1 MKRILK
7 IIGLLLVIG
16 LAYGIFTNY
25 PKLNF
30 ITGFASKSVCSCTF
44 IADRTLATVEAQ
56 DNDFSPI
63 NLATNTIDFENK
75 SVTSTVFGLKARTA
89 VYKEGL
95 GCILIPEDSDHSALI
110 VKPNRNT
117 TPKNM
122 PFPYGE
128 LPQKDTV
135 FSNIDYTVLNEAV
148 ANAFDVE
155 DEKLKRTRAVL
166 VVYKDQIIAEK
177 YAEDFNKDTKIL
189 GWSMTKSIT
198 NAIVGI
204 LEKQGRV
211 NKNQSHLFTEWEN
224 DERANI
230 TLNNLLQMNSGL
242 AWEENYEIISDV
254 TKMLFLKEDMPKIPR
269 EKQLESTPNTSW
281 NYSSGTTNLISGFIR
296 NQFKTEQE
304 YLDFWYAELIDKIG
318 MHSMT
323 IETDLKGHFVASSYG
338 WATARDWSKFGLLY
352 LHNGNWNGEKILTED
367 WVDYTKTPT
376 NTSGKNEMVYK
387 DGEPVYSSDGVYGAQ
402 FWLNAGGRYPDV
414 PKDLFSCNGYQGQQ
428 VSIIPSK
435 DVVIVRFGLVEDPKF
450 SYNTFLSEI
459 LAAIN

>member
-1 MKRILK
+1 MKKIIK
-7 IIGLLLVIG
+7 IIGLLSLLALVVVIY
-16 LAYGIFTNY
+16 LNY

-30 ITGFASKSVCSCTF
+30 ITGFSSKSVCSCTF
-44 IADRTLATVEAQ
+44 VADRSLASIEAQ

-63 NLATNTIDFENK
+63 DLATNKIDFENK

-95 GCILIPEDSDHSALI
+95 GCILVPEGSDHTTLT
-110 VKPNRNT
+110 VQPNRNK
-117 TPKNM
+117 TPKNK
-122 PFPYGE
+122 PFPYGD

-135 FSNIDYTVLNEAV
+135 FQNIDYSILNKAV
-148 ANAFDVE
+148 INAFDSE
-155 DEKLKRTRAVL
+155 DEQLKRTRAVV
-166 VVYKDQIIAEK
+166 VVYKNQIIAEH
-177 YAEDFNKDTKIL
+177 YADGFNKDTKIL

-198 NAIVGI
+198 SAIVGI

-211 NKNQSHLFTEWEN
+211 STSQSHLFPEWEN
-224 DERANI
+224 DDRANL

-242 AWEENYEIISDV
+242 AWEEDYSKISDV
-254 TKMLFLKEDMPKIPR
+254 TKMLFLRENMPKIPL
-269 EKQLESTPNTSW
+269 EKQLIEIPNESW

-296 NQFKTEQE
+296 NQFKTNQA
-304 YLDFWYAELIDKIG
+304 YLDFWYRELIDKIG

-323 IETDLKGHFVASSYG
+323 IETDLKGHFVGSSYG

-352 LHNGNWNGEKILTED
+352 LHNGNWNGEQIFTKD
-367 WVDYTKTPT
+367 WVEYTKTPT
-376 NTSGKNEMVYK
+376 NTS
-387 DGEPVYSSDGVYGAQ
+387 DGIYGAQ

-435 DVVIVRFGLVEDPKF
+435 DIVIVRFGLIEDPLF
-450 SYNTFLSEI
+450 SFNTFLSEI
-459 LAAIN
+459 LSAIN

>member
-1 MKRILK
+1 MKKFIKILSLL
-7 IIGLLLVIG
+7 ILMGLVGVIY
-16 LAYGIFTNY
+16 LNY

-44 IADRTLATVEAQ
+44 LADRSLASIEAQ

-63 NLATNTIDFENK
+63 DLATNTINFENK

-95 GCILIPEDSDHSALI
+95 GCVLVPEGSDHTTLLEQ
-110 VKPNRNT
+110 PNRNK
-117 TPKNM
+117 TPKNL
-122 PFPYGE
+122 PFPYGN

-135 FSNIDYTVLNEAV
+135 FSNIDYTILDEAIT
-148 ANAFDVE
+148 NAFDID
-155 DEKLKRTRAVL
+155 DEKLKRTRAVV

-177 YAEDFNKDTKIL
+177 YADDFNKDSKIL

-198 NAIVGI
+198 SAVIGI

-211 NKNQSHLFTEWEN
+211 SKSQSHLFPEWEN
-224 DERANI
+224 DDRANI

-242 AWEENYEIISDV
+242 AWEEDYNNISDV

-269 EKQLESTPNTSW
+269 EKKLEGVPGHSW

-296 NQFKTEQE
+296 NQFKTDQE
-304 YLDFWYAELIDKIG
+304 YLDFWYTELIDKIG

-323 IETDLKGHFVASSYG
+323 IETDLKGHFVGSSYG

-352 LHNGNWNGEKILTED
+352 LHNGNWNGEQILTKD

-376 NTSGKNEMVYK
+376 NTS
-387 DGEPVYSSDGVYGAQ
+387 DGIYGAQ

-435 DVVIVRFGLVEDPKF
+435 DIVIVRFGLIEDPLF

-459 LAAIN
+459 LNAIN

>member
-1 MKRILK
+1 MKKLITILS
-7 IIGLLLVIG
+7 LLILMCLVGVIY
-16 LAYGIFTNY
+16 LNY

-30 ITGFASKSVCSCTF
+30 ITGFSSKSVCSCTF
-44 IADRTLATVEAQ
+44 LADRSLASIEAQ

-95 GCILIPEDSDHSALI
+95 GCILIPEGLDHTTLT
-110 VKPNRNT
+110 VKPNRNK
-117 TPKNM
+117 TPKNL
-122 PFPYGE
+122 PFPYGN

-135 FSNIDYTVLNEAV
+135 FSNIDYTILDEAIT
-148 ANAFDVE
+148 NAFDIS
-155 DEKLKRTRAVL
+155 DEKLKRTRAVV

-177 YAEDFNKDTKIL
+177 YADDFNKDTKIL

-198 NAIVGI
+198 SAMVGI

-211 NKNQSHLFTEWEN
+211 NTNQSHLFPEWEN
-224 DERANI
+224 DDRANI

-242 AWEENYEIISDV
+242 AWEEDYGNISDV
-254 TKMLFLKEDMPKIPR
+254 TKMLFLKADMPKIPR
-269 EKQLESTPNTSW
+269 EKTLADVPDQSW

-296 NQFKTEQE
+296 NQFKTDQN
-304 YLDFWYAELIDKIG
+304 YLDFWYTELIDKIG

-323 IETDLKGHFVASSYG
+323 IETDLKGHFIGSSYG

-352 LHNGNWNGEKILTED
+352 LHNGNWNGEQILTKD
-367 WVDYTKTPT
+367 WVAYTKTPT
-376 NTSGKNEMVYK
+376 NTS
-387 DGEPVYSSDGVYGAQ
+387 DGIYGAQ

-435 DVVIVRFGLVEDPKF
+435 DIVIVRFGLVEDPLF

-459 LAAIN
+459 LSAIN